1 MQFVFDRN
9 LKMDTSQTT
18 EQKTIPYLLQLL
30 VNKEDME
37 SKFHALQVR
46 CDKLEFNISA
56 LNQSI
61 NFSKTDLRNFKVE
74 ALAKVEILESETTKL
89 MDKSF
94 LDQLEM
100 SFYEN
105 TKEEKIPQGKEEIP
119 GEQPGEFPGG
129 EEKL

>member
-1 MQFVFDRN
+1 
-9 LKMDTSQTT
+9 MDTSQTT
-18 EQKTIPYLLQLL
+18 EQKTISYLLQLL
-30 VNKEDME
+30 VNKENME

-61 NFSKTDLRNFKVE
+61 NFTKTDLRNFKVE
-74 ALAKVEILESETTKL
+74 TLAKVEIIESKTTKL

-100 SFYEN
+100 SFDEN
-105 TKEEKIPQGKEEIP
+105 TK
-119 GEQPGEFPGG
+119 
-129 EEKL
+129 